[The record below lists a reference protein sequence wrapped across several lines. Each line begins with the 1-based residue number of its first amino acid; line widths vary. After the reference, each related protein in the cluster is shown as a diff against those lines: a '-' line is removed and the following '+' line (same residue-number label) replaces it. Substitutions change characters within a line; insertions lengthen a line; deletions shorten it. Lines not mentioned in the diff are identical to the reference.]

1 MDLTWFVILIW
12 LLSLLVIGYV
22 SPLIKDLRKARLSAW
37 MIAIGTAVF
46 SSLIS
51 SHQPPLIRM
60 VIIVVLQLVS
70 MKILVAIESYSG
82 EQRLTPMQW
91 ASFTLGWFGMRPA
104 PFEKLRSSSL
114 PSARILWKGI
124 LRGVIGVFLLYLS
137 LLLQNHSQVHKIFL
151 SQLLLLAGLSLI
163 LHFGILNLCTAF
175 WRSQGANVSELFQ
188 APYKSKSLKEFWG
201 KRWNIAFSEM
211 TALIAYRPLKSKAG
225 IEKALVISFLLS
237 GLLHEVAIS
246 LPVRTG
252 FGLPMTYFVIQVFA
266 MHLEAHSAFLQ
277 KLLQRKWLAH
287 AWVMALLIVPMPLLF
302 HREFIEQVLIPLRT
316 VVLQILMMV

>member
-1 MDLTWFVILIW
+1 EGFNIFNGRTGARGFIYCLHVCLSGSLLNQHSMDLTWFVILIW
-12 LLSLLVIGYV
+12 LLSLLVTAYV

-46 SSLIS
+46 SSIIS

-124 LRGVIGVFLLYLS
+124 
-137 LLLQNHSQVHKIFL
+137 
-151 SQLLLLAGLSLI
+151 
-163 LHFGILNLCTAF
+163 
-175 WRSQGANVSELFQ
+175 
-188 APYKSKSLKEFWG
+188 
-201 KRWNIAFSEM
+201 
-211 TALIAYRPLKSKAG
+211 
-225 IEKALVISFLLS
+225 
-237 GLLHEVAIS
+237 
-246 LPVRTG
+246 
-252 FGLPMTYFVIQVFA
+252 
-266 MHLEAHSAFLQ
+266 
-277 KLLQRKWLAH
+277 
-287 AWVMALLIVPMPLLF
+287 
-302 HREFIEQVLIPLRT
+302 
-316 VVLQILMMV
+316 